1 MEQFDYLDMEGF
13 SPLGERPVLCIDLAL
28 PGGPPLLPHQA
39 VIVGVDHAGALP
51 PVDPCGYDLLLTE
64 AEGPPAP
71 WIGLADVAAEVVRI
85 EAAVLANP
93 VAASI
98 FARVLRMGE
107 NLAVAEAL
115 ALESLAYSTLLGGQE
130 FAQWRATRQGEVR
143 PHQPPTDPLLVFER
157 DGDHITLR
165 LNDPDHRNAMTA
177 AMRDALYA
185 ALVNILDD
193 PTRPTVSLRGNGKC
207 FSTGGH
213 IPEFGS
219 ARDLAMAHVVRT
231 QHSCARAIAA
241 LGERIDVHF
250 HGACV
255 GSGLEVPAGAGRRTA
270 TANAHFQLPELGM
283 GLIPGAGGTVT
294 VSRAIGRHRT
304 AWMVLTG
311 KRVSARQALEWGL
324 VQHIAD
330 LP

>member
-1 MEQFDYLDMEGF
+1 VEQYDYLDMEGF
-13 SPLGERPVLCIDLAL
+13 SPLGERPVLCIDLAASAA
-28 PGGPPLLPHQA
+28 PPVLPHQA
-39 VIVGVDHAGALP
+39 VIIGIDHAGALP
-51 PVDPCGYDLLLTE
+51 LVDPSGYDLFLTTAE
-64 AEGPPAP
+64 APPAP
-71 WIGLADVAAEVVRI
+71 WVGLADVAAEIARI

-98 FARVLRMGE
+98 LCRVLRMGE

-130 FAQWRATRQGEVR
+130 FAHWRATWQGAVQ
-143 PHQPPTDPLLVFER
+143 PHQPSAEPLLLFER
-157 DGDHITLR
+157 EGDHITLR
-165 LNDPDHRNAMTA
+165 LNNPDHRNAMTA

-193 PTRPTVSLRGNGKC
+193 PTRPTVSLRANGKC

-241 LGERIDVHF
+241 LDGRIDVHF

-255 GSGLEVPAGAGRRTA
+255 GSGLEVPAAAGRRTA

-294 VSRAIGRHRT
+294 VGRAIGRFRT
-304 AWMVLTG
+304 AWMVLSG

-324 VQHIAD
+324 VQNIAD